1 MLSQFGKK
9 KTEEKEPLQTRQSNL
24 YYMNKLF
31 HKNKMDDKM
40 LANWLK
46 ELVNEL
52 GGDEGAIFLNDK
64 DSLSCK
70 ITIGTTSLV
79 EGRKI
84 SKKEGLGGWL
94 LQSRKPAFLSEA
106 KKDIRFDAKDNIF
119 EPAPES
125 IVASPISFGEDIC
138 GIIQINRRKLD
149 NPFDKTDA
157 ERLFEISNI
166 FGFFLFYL
174 ELKKREKEKK
184 IEEEL
189 SFSTATQSVPIGFF
203 IINEE
208 FKILFA
214 NSFGLNTLGLKT
226 DETIGKKCHDVILSN
241 DMKGNI
247 SLLDEFLSKFPEKT
261 YFQSPLHL
269 LRKDGHEITV
279 SFGVSPFKFNG
290 KSFAVLFFTNPAEWE
305 MVHSK
310 EDEFITN
317 VAHELRTPLFAIIGS
332 LSILETELKMMNNLP
347 PTIQSFLNIVREE
360 GEKFANI
367 LNALLDFD
375 EVSKWNIGLKRE
387 TFPILELVKKIA
399 ENFKQKSKEKNIAI
413 EVNFPSEPIQI
424 SGDKL
429 ALQYAFSHLIDNAIK
444 FNKPGGTIKISTEGL
459 VLRDSSW
466 NFEIVIKDTGIGI
479 AKSEIPY
486 LFGKFYRV
494 EKKIHTISGFGL
506 GLTIVKDIIDMHG
519 GNITIESELDQGT
532 TVTVELPSMEI

>member
-1 MLSQFGKK
+1 M
-9 KTEEKEPLQTRQSNL
+9 
-24 YYMNKLF
+24 
-31 HKNKMDDKM
+31 
-40 LANWLK
+40 
-46 ELVNEL
+46 
-52 GGDEGAIFLNDK
+52 
-64 DSLSCK
+64 
-70 ITIGTTSLV
+70 
-79 EGRKI
+79 
-84 SKKEGLGGWL
+84 
-94 LQSRKPAFLSEA
+94 
-106 KKDIRFDAKDNIF
+106 
-119 EPAPES
+119 
-125 IVASPISFGEDIC
+125 SFC
-138 GIIQINRRKLD
+138 IIQ
-149 NPFDKTDA
+149 
-157 ERLFEISNI
+157 NI

-203 IINEE
+203 IINDE

-332 LSILETELKMMNNLP
+332 LSILETELKGMNNLP

-387 TFPILELVKKIA
+387 IFPILELVKKIA
-399 ENFKQKSKEKNIAI
+399 ENFKQK
-413 EVNFPSEPIQI
+413 V
-424 SGDKL
+424 
-429 ALQYAFSHLIDNAIK
+429 
-444 FNKPGGTIKISTEGL
+444 
-459 VLRDSSW
+459 R
-466 NFEIVIKDTGIGI
+466 
-479 AKSEIPY
+479 
-486 LFGKFYRV
+486 
-494 EKKIHTISGFGL
+494 KKYS
-506 GLTIVKDIIDMHG
+506 
-519 GNITIESELDQGT
+519 N
-532 TVTVELPSMEI
+532 